1 MSEVLKNRSLSGSLR
16 ARNAG
21 SIRHKLRFILGAL
34 LAIQTALLIALVAQ
48 SITTRQAVSSLL
60 NNRIEPVAA
69 VQTVDAAYSSALA
82 VAHKVNSGTM
92 GTMSGIAAIE
102 AARSD
107 AREAWQRFE
116 QAESSIGH
124 RADVAAVD
132 DALTNADETTG
143 KLLAMLKAD
152 QVKNLDFFISGPL
165 YSALDPLAGAT
176 KRLALALRADAAREA
191 KLLDLGFLL
200 AFALAGILGV
210 LALLIGIWGGRT
222 AAVEISAPLSAI
234 AAATRTLHLDTHA
247 GVPHL
252 DRQDEIGDLAR
263 ALDFARQSVIEARH
277 FEAEA
282 RRHEQE
288 REQEERAVQIQR
300 GQRAEILDALFARF
314 EEDIAQIADAMAGA
328 GSNLREAAAAVSR
341 DAGESEQL
349 ALSAATL
356 ADQSSTGVRAVL
368 TSGNALATAI
378 EDIRRSASAAREDA
392 AVARKQAAAN
402 RERAA
407 QLDQLVG
414 EIGSVLGI
422 ITGIAKQ
429 TNLLALNAAI
439 EAARAGEAGRGFGV
453 VADAVKALATQTQ
466 SASAVVEAKLSQIGG
481 TSLSV
486 RSSVETIES
495 LVEGLGQAAE
505 AIADAAEQQSR
516 ASRDIASAIAGVES
530 GSEAA
535 AQSVVAIKDRA
546 EAARGVAGDLHIAA
560 DEVAGRSDL
569 LRLEIVRLVAAVK
582 AA

>member
-1 MSEVLKNRSLSGSLR
+1 MLEFVSRRSLQAGMR

-34 LAIQTALLIALVAQ
+34 LAIQAVLLAALLAQ
-48 SITTRQAVSSLL
+48 AITTRQAVNGLL
-60 NNRIEPVAA
+60 SNRIEPVAA
-69 VQTVDAAYSSALA
+69 VQTVDTAYASALA
-82 VAHKVNSGTM
+82 VAHKVNSGMM

-102 AARSD
+102 AAQSD
-107 AREAWQRFE
+107 ARNAWKRLK
-116 QAESSIGH
+116 QAEAGIGH
-124 RADVAAVD
+124 HGDVAAVD
-132 DALTNADETTG
+132 DALANADATTG
-143 KLLAMLKAD
+143 KLLAMLKAN
-152 QVKNLDFFISGPL
+152 QISNLDFFVSGPL

-191 KLLDLGFLL
+191 RLLDLGFLL
-200 AFALAGILGV
+200 AFILAGILGL

-234 AAATRTLHLDTHA
+234 AEATRTLHLDSTA
-247 GVPHL
+247 NVPHL
-252 DRQDEIGDLAR
+252 DRRDEIGDLAR

-288 REQEERAVQIQR
+288 RLQEERAVEIQR
-300 GQRAEILDALFARF
+300 GRRGEVLDALFARF
-314 EEDIAQIADAMAGA
+314 EDDIAQIADAMAGA

-378 EDIRRSASAAREDA
+378 EDIRRSATAAREDA

-407 QLDQLVG
+407 QLDQLVR

-466 SASAVVEAKLSQIGG
+466 AASAEVEAKLSQVGG

-486 RSSVETIES
+486 RSSVEAIEA
-495 LVEGLGQAAE
+495 LVAGLGQAAE

-516 ASRDIASAIAGVES
+516 ASRDIATAIAGVES

-535 AQSVVAIKDRA
+535 AQSVVAIKHRA
-546 EAARGVAGDLHIAA
+546 EAARGVAGNLHSAA

-569 LRLEIVRLVAAVK
+569 LRLEIARLVAAVK